1 MLYEHLS
8 RRIHRIKPP
17 IAMRAQPA
25 RLGTRRAGIF
35 SE

>member
-1 MLYEHLS
+1 MLHEHLS
-8 RRIHRIKPP
+8 PIHRINPP
-17 IAMRAQPA
+17 IAIRAQPA